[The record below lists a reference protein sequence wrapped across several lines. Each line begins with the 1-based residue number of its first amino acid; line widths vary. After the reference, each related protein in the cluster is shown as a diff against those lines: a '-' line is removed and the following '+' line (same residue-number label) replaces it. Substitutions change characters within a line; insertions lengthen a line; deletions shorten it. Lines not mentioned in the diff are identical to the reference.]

1 MNYKKTLLC
10 VSTLLAISSFVSS
23 AASADAK
30 ECTMADDKPST
41 RNQYVQCLDRQLDL
55 GKRELE
61 TWKNK
66 RRFELEGLAKS
77 SGITQPLDIYL
88 RSEKSFI
95 NYLEDSCRWRYL
107 RKMPDAVAAAIAYK
121 HCELRLIDQRIAT
134 YKTPL
139 D

>member
-1 MNYKKTLLC
+1 MNYKTTALC
-10 VSTLLAISSFVSS
+10 LSTLLAISSFTSS
-23 AASADAK
+23 AASADSV
-30 ECTMADDKPST
+30 ECAMADDKPTT
-41 RNQYVQCLDRQLDL
+41 RKQYVQCLDKKLEL

-66 RRFELEGLAKS
+66 RRFDLEGLAKS

-107 RKMPDAVAAAIAYK
+107 RMMPDAVAAAIAYK
-121 HCELRLIDQRIAT
+121 QCELRLIDQRITT
-134 YKTPL
+134 YKAPL